1 MEIEELK
8 KGGCGGMNIDELL
21 KTAMQWGASD
31 VHLAVP
37 ATPMYRMQH
46 QLVPAGEEPLT
57 PLTMRG
63 LFEAVTTERQR
74 AIFNKD
80 LELDFAYSISGVGRF
95 RVNASM
101 QRGSIAL
108 TIRCLPVRIP
118 TIEELGLPE
127 LCKTLIMKKKGLI
140 LVTGSTSSGKSTTQ
154 AAMIGYLNERESRK
168 ILTIEDPVEYLHANK
183 KCLIV
188 QRELDSDT
196 PSFASAMKHA
206 LRQNSDVILVG
217 EMRDMATIATAITAA
232 ETGHLVLAT
241 AHTQGAANV
250 ISRLISEFPSM
261 QQDQL
266 RTQLALTIEAVLT
279 QVLLPRADGKG
290 RVAVFEIMLASYA
303 IRNLIRENKSHQITS
318 MIETSS
324 QLGMQT
330 LDQALEEVVKKGL
343 VKLEDAMLRSQRP
356 DDLEQACNGQRARTG
371 GTESASKTR

>member
-1 MEIEELK
+1 
-8 KGGCGGMNIDELL
+8 MNIDELL
-21 KTAMQWGASD
+21 KAAMQWGASD

-37 ATPMYRMQH
+37 ATPMFRMQH
-46 QLVPAGEEPLT
+46 QIVPAGEEPLT
-57 PLTMRG
+57 PGAMWEI
-63 LFEAVTTERQR
+63 FEVMTTDRQR

-80 LELDFAYSISGVGRF
+80 LELDFAYSISGMGRF

-101 QRGSIAL
+101 QRGSVAL

-127 LCKTLIMKKKGLI
+127 LCKTLVMKKKGLI

-168 ILTIEDPVEYLHANK
+168 VLTIEDPVEYLHANK

-250 ISRLISEFPSM
+250 ISRLISEFPSV
-261 QQDQL
+261 QQEQL

-279 QVLLPRADGKG
+279 QVLLPRVDGKG

-303 IRNLIRENKSHQITS
+303 IRNLIRENKCHQITS

-356 DDLEQACNGQRARTG
+356 DDLEKSCNGQRARAE
-371 GTESASKTR
+371 GTESVGKTR